1 MFIRDLQTDLEK
13 WRMQPSRK
21 PLVIR
26 GARQVGKTTVI
37 SQFAKNF
44 GQYIYL
50 NLELPEDRQPF
61 EQFTNVETLLQTLF
75 FLKNKSLLQKEQTLL
90 FIDEIQAAPEA
101 LNLLRYFYEKEPGI
115 AVIAAGSMLET
126 LFDKNISFPVGR
138 VEYKVLRPVS
148 FPEFLSA
155 MNETS
160 ARDQLV
166 QTPLASFAHQKLLS
180 LFHTYSLIGGMPEAV
195 QHYSTHKDL
204 VSLAPIYDS
213 LLTSYID
220 DAEKYARNDMQ
231 MQLIRHAI
239 RSSFAQA
246 GKRIKFQGFGNSN
259 YGSREM
265 GEALRALQKALLLY
279 IVYPETGYMLPLIP
293 DLKKSP
299 RLHVLDTGLMNYFA
313 GIQRE
318 IVSTDDLNK
327 VYQGTMIE
335 HLVGQELLAFQ
346 HQSVSALHFWV
357 REKKT
362 SVAEIDYVFPFEG
375 QLIPVEVKSG
385 SQGKLRSLHLFM
397 DAAPHNIAV
406 RFYAGEVSITKA
418 TTPAGKQFNLLNL
431 PYYAVSQME
440 KYLALIFKQTLNVEL

>member
-1 MFIRDLQTDLEK
+1 MFNRDLQIHLEK
-13 WRMQPSRK
+13 WQIEPLRK

-61 EQFTNVETLLQTLF
+61 EQFANIDTLIQAIF
-75 FLKNKSLLQKEQTLL
+75 FLKNKSLLKKQQTLL

-101 LNLLRYFYEKEPGI
+101 INLLRYFYEQEPAI

-155 MNETS
+155 MSETA
-160 ARDQLV
+160 AREQLQQIPV
-166 QTPLASFAHQKLLS
+166 ASFAHKKLLS
-180 LFHTYSLIGGMPEAV
+180 LFHTYALIGGMPEAV
-195 QHYSTHKDL
+195 QHYSTHKDFAT
-204 VSLAPIYDS
+204 LAPIYDS
-213 LLTSYID
+213 LLTSYMD
-220 DAEKYARNDMQ
+220 DAEKYARNDIQ

-265 GEALRALQKALLLY
+265 GEALRTLQKALLLY
-279 IVYPETGYMLPLIP
+279 IVYPETGYMLPLLP

-318 IVSTDDLNK
+318 ILGTDDLCK
-327 VYQGTMIE
+327 VYQGNIIE

-346 HQSVSALHFWV
+346 HHSLSALHFWV

-362 SVAEIDYVFPFEG
+362 SVAEVDYLFPFEG

-385 SQGKLRSLHLFM
+385 SEGRLRSLHLFM

-406 RFYAGEVSITKA
+406 RFYAGEVSITQA
-418 TTPAGKQFNLLNL
+418 TTPEGKPYHLLNL
-431 PYYAVSQME
+431 PYYGVSQIE
-440 KYLALIFKQTLNVEL
+440 NYLAWVKAHC

>member
-13 WRMQPSRK
+13 WKIQPSRK

-37 SQFAKNF
+37 GQFAKNF

-61 EQFTNVETLLQTLF
+61 VQFTTIETLLQTIF
-75 FLKNKSLLQKEQTLL
+75 FLKNKSLLQKQQTLL
-90 FIDEIQAAPEA
+90 FIDEIQVAPEA

-126 LFDKNISFPVGR
+126 LFDKNVSFPVGR

-155 MNETS
+155 MNETI
-160 ARDQLV
+160 ARDQL
-166 QTPLASFAHQKLLS
+166 QQIPAASFAHQKLLS
-180 LFHTYSLIGGMPEAV
+180 LFHTYALTGGMPEAV
-195 QHYSTHKDL
+195 QHYCIHKDL

-213 LLTSYID
+213 LLTSYMD
-220 DAEKYARNDMQ
+220 DAEKYARNDTQ

-279 IVYPETGYMLPLIP
+279 IVYPETGYTLPLLP

-318 IVSTDDLNK
+318 IISTDDLNK
-327 VYQGTMIE
+327 VYQGSMIE

-346 HQSVSALHFWV
+346 NQSLSALHFWV

-362 SVAEIDYVFPFEG
+362 SVAEVDYLFPFEG
-375 QLIPVEVKSG
+375 KLIPMEVKSG
-385 SQGKLRSLHLFM
+385 SEGKLRSLHLFM

-418 TTPAGKQFNLLNL
+418 KTPEGKQFNLLNL
-431 PYYAVSQME
+431 PYYTVSQIE
-440 KYLALIFKQTLNVEL
+440 KYLAWIQTQN

>member
-1 MFIRDLQTDLEK
+1 MFDRELLSDLKK
-13 WRMQPSRK
+13 WQNQPSRK

-26 GARQVGKTTVI
+26 GARQVGKTTVVN
-37 SQFAKNF
+37 QFSKGF

-61 EQFTNVETLLQTLF
+61 EQFTNVETLIQAVF
-75 FLKNKSLLQKEQTLL
+75 FLKNKSLTQRKQTLL
-90 FIDEIQAAPEA
+90 FIDEIQAAPNA
-101 LNLLRYFYEKEPGI
+101 INLLRYFYEQAPDI
-115 AVIAAGSMLET
+115 YVIAAGSMLET
-126 LFDKNISFPVGR
+126 LFDKSVSFPVGR

-155 MNETS
+155 MKET
-160 ARDQLV
+160 AALERLQQV
-166 QTPLASFAHQKLLS
+166 PVAPFAHQKLLS
-180 LFHTYSLIGGMPEAV
+180 LFHTYALIGGMPEAV
-195 QHYSTHKDL
+195 QHYSTNRDL
-204 VSLAPIYDS
+204 SSLSPIYDS
-213 LLTSYID
+213 LLTSYMD
-220 DAEKYARNDMQ
+220 DAEKYARSETQ

-239 RSSFAQA
+239 RASFAQA

-265 GEALRALQKALLLY
+265 GEALRTLQKALLLY
-279 IVYPETGYMLPLIP
+279 LVYPETGFTLPLLP

-318 IVSTDDLNK
+318 ILSTNDLSK

-346 HQSVSALHFWV
+346 HQAMSALHFWT

-362 SVAEIDYVFPFEG
+362 SIAEVDYVFPFEDK
-375 QLIPVEVKSG
+375 LIPIEVKSG
-385 SQGKLRSLHLFM
+385 SEGSLRSLHLFM
-397 DAAPHNIAV
+397 DDAPHHLAV
-406 RFYAGEVSITKA
+406 RFYAGGYSVTKA
-418 TTPAGKQFNLLNL
+418 TTPAGKNLKLLNL
-431 PYYAVSQME
+431 PYYAVSQIE
-440 KYLALIFKQTLNVEL
+440 KYLAATDLD